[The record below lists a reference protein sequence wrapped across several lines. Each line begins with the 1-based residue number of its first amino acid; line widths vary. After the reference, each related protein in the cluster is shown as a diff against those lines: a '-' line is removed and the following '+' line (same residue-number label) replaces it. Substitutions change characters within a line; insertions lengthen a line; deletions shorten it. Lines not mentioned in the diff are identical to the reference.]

1 MEVQKY
7 VTEMSFLGKLVQVII
22 PFITILLWGLWS
34 DRNHRRKPLIILP
47 MLGEMLKNICLMICV
62 WHAPTNA
69 EIAFAVESVFPLIF
83 GNWTV
88 ILLGVYS
95 HVMDT
100 TTKENRTLKVA
111 SSSVFATIGDPLG
124 SALSGVLLR

>member
-1 MEVQKY
+1 MQKY